1 MEWPFDMLR
10 DPFNRLDLFFGS
22 PPTTKEKLFLT
33 GRTSKVS
40 INSNIEKEYLAT
52 WLEGVRSIFR
62 LVL

>member
-22 PPTTKEKLFLT
+22 PPTKEKLFLT